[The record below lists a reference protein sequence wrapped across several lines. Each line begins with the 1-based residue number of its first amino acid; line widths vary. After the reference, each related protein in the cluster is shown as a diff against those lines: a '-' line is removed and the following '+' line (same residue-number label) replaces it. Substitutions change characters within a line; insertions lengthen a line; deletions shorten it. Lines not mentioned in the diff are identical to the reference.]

1 MKRKI
6 VISTGEYYHVYNRGV
21 EKRNIFI
28 DNADYRRFIL
38 LLNLFNEEKSVNV
51 RDIKE
56 KLYPKRPTLWMAKS
70 REPIVDIGA
79 YCLMPNHFHFLIKE
93 TREGGIRDFMHKL
106 TTGYTM
112 YFNKRYKRVG
122 PLFQGT
128 FKSEHANND
137 HYLKYLY
144 SYIHLNPMKL
154 IQSDWKEKGICDM
167 EKAKQFLNNYEY
179 SSYPDYHNP
188 ARFSSE
194 VINKKSF
201 PEYFSSAQDSDQ
213 DMFDW
218 MDLEK

>member
-21 EKRNIFI
+21 EKRDIFI
-28 DNADYRRFIL
+28 DHVDYRRFIL

-56 KLYPKRPTLWMAKS
+56 KCYPRRPTLWMAKS
-70 REPIVDIGA
+70 RESLTDIGA

-93 TREGGIRDFMHKL
+93 TKEGGIRDFMHKL

-128 FKSEHANND
+128 FKSEHANTD
-137 HYLKYLY
+137 EYLKYLY
-144 SYIHLNPMKL
+144 SYIHLNPVKL
-154 IQSDWKEKGICDM
+154 IQPDWKEKGIGDL
-167 EKAKQFLNNYEY
+167 EKAKKFLRDYEY
-179 SSYPDYHNP
+179 SSYLDYHDP
-188 ARFSSE
+188 KIFSSE

-201 PEYFSSAQDSDQ
+201 PEYFSSVNDCDQ
-213 DMFDW
+213 NIFDW
-218 MDLEK
+218 MEFEK